1 MVKFATLR
9 LHKKLYNQN
18 SSCASLFF
26 LVCKNKRLILFILV
40 NIFLTSYIILFQANK
55 ESNIKKLRTYSTAGV
70 LVPPQVSLLVPGP
83 ANALVEVLVP
93 VQASAVPASVP
104 VPAGLKLL
112 VVVCSTVTN
121 FAARTAIRNSWA
133 ADTRTLLGVKVVFLV
148 GKINNVQT
156 LKGPSLGIGAQ
167 RTIGNRRP
175 QKTKSA
181 KYHQQLMGRQSHVL
195 TGHVKHI
202 LEKQLENEK
211 SQHGDII
218 QEDFVDSY
226 NNLTLKS
233 LALLDKV
240 YRTCEDD
247 EQEDECPEFVLK
259 SDDDM
264 YVNLAALLEVVAAYQ
279 PEDRVLLGD
288 LICGA
293 KPCLSRKSKYFV
305 PNNQF
310 AKTTYPPYLG
320 TAYLM
325 SRDTLMDL
333 HKAAQHTPTFPMEDV
348 FVTGILAGI
357 SGIRTQDHPGFSSR
371 HWRLDHCS
379 VARTVTTHRVTPEEM
394 VKVWQQLQEAIM
406 VDRRKKPKARSA
418 KEEQKLL
425 SGRKGCEGEEKGW
438 LKRKRLLLPCVF
450 TKLTKKLPLLPQI

>member
-18 SSCASLFF
+18 SSCASLIF

-55 ESNIKKLRTYSTAGV
+55 ESNIKKLRTYSKAGV
-70 LVPPQVSLLVPGP
+70 LVPPQVSLLVPVP

-93 VQASAVPASVP
+93 VQASTVPVSVP

-167 RTIGNRRP
+167 RSISIRRP

-202 LEKQLENEK
+202 LEKQLKNEK

-247 EQEDECPEFVLK
+247 EQEDAQELPESVP
-259 SDDDM
+259 SIAQIVGDPSQAQS
-264 YVNLAALLEVVAAYQ
+264 LAA
-279 PEDRVLLGD
+279 R
-288 LICGA
+288 GA
-293 KPCLSRKSKYFV
+293 RR
-305 PNNQF
+305 F
-310 AKTTYPPYLG
+310 AHRSSAPP
-320 TAYLM
+320 
-325 SRDTLMDL
+325 
-333 HKAAQHTPTFPMEDV
+333 
-348 FVTGILAGI
+348 
-357 SGIRTQDHPGFSSR
+357 SS
-371 HWRLDHCS
+371 WEI
-379 VARTVTTHRVTPEEM
+379 P
-394 VKVWQQLQEAIM
+394 W
-406 VDRRKKPKARSA
+406 
-418 KEEQKLL
+418 
-425 SGRKGCEGEEKGW
+425 
-438 LKRKRLLLPCVF
+438 
-450 TKLTKKLPLLPQI
+450 